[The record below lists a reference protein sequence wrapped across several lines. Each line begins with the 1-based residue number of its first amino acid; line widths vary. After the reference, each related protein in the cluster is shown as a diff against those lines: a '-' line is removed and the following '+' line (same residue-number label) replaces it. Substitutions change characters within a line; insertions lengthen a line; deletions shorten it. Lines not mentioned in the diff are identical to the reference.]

1 MTDIGGFHDHV
12 ARVDLS
18 EGDVHYEG
26 IDPDDARKYIGAR
39 GLGVK
44 YVFDNGPNVDPLG
57 PDNPLVF
64 MNGPLT
70 GTQTTMSGRIAVC
83 TKSPLTGTVTD
94 SHHGGWSGARLKW
107 AGFDGLAFEGQ
118 ADDPV
123 YAYIEDGE
131 LELRDASHLWG
142 SGIHETRDTIEEEVD
157 GSYGKNLSTM
167 AIGPGGEN
175 EVRYACI
182 INEDDRASGRGGT
195 GCVMG
200 SKNLK
205 AVVIKSSTKMPQ
217 PADQETFKEGHQQAM
232 KAITES
238 DVTAPNEGGLSMYG
252 TNVLMNITE
261 EMDGHPTKNGRYT
274 SGNAYNEA
282 EEGGEAAI
290 DAERISGENVR
301 ENILVDEPTCHSC
314 PVACK
319 KEVEV
324 DVMHKGEEMNVR
336 MESFEYESAW
346 ALGTNSLNDDRDKI
360 AVMIDRCNDVGID
373 TIEAGNILAM
383 AMDATEK
390 GYLDD
395 IDDVGGQDPSARGTE
410 SDAGI
415 DWGDADEMISMIE
428 RIAHRD
434 DEFADLLARGQAR
447 FADAVG
453 AHECRLDVKGQAIAA
468 YDPRCMKGMGI
479 GYATSNRGACHLRGY
494 TPAAEI
500 LGIPEKVD
508 PYEWE
513 GKGELTAEF
522 QDLHAISDSFD
533 ICKFNA
539 FAEGIEEYV
548 LQYNGMTGFD
558 VSEEELLEAGE
569 RVYNLER
576 YYNNLVGFDGDDD
589 SLPEVF
595 LEEGGTP
602 GQGASEGEYC
612 ELEEMKDEYY
622 EHRGWVDGVVP
633 DEKLEALDIEV
644 GPGTGV
650 SAGDSGAT
658 ASGDD

>member
-1 MTDIGGFHDHV
+1 MTDIGGFQDHV
-12 ARVDLS
+12 ARIDLS
-18 EGDVHYEG
+18 EESVGYEP
-26 IDPDDARKYIGAR
+26 IDDEDAEKYIGAR

-44 YVFDNGPNVDPLG
+44 YVFEQGPDVDPLG
-57 PDNPLVF
+57 PDNLLAF
-64 MNGPLT
+64 MNGPLS

-107 AGFDGLAFEGQ
+107 AGFDGLLVEGE
-118 ADDPV
+118 ADEPV

-131 LELRDASHLWG
+131 VELRDASHLWG
-142 SGIHETRDTIEEEVD
+142 EGFHDTRDAIEEEVE
-157 GSYGKNLSTM
+157 GAYGKNLSIM
-167 AIGPGGEN
+167 GIGPGGEN
-175 EVRYACI
+175 GVKYACI
-182 INEDDRASGRGGT
+182 MNEDDRASGRGGT

-205 AVVIKSSTKMPQ
+205 AIVIKSGTKMPK
-217 PADQETFKEGHQQAM
+217 PADKETFMEGHQQAM
-232 KAITES
+232 QAIQES
-238 DVTAPNEGGLSMYG
+238 EVTAPNEGGLSMYG
-252 TNVLMNITE
+252 TNVLMNIGE
-261 EMDGHPTKNGRYT
+261 EMDGLPTKNGRYT
-274 SGNAYNEA
+274 STESMRDA
-282 EEGGEAAI
+282 EGVDI
-290 DAERISGENVR
+290 DAERVSGENVR

-324 DVMHKGEEMNVR
+324 TAMHKGEEMNVR
-336 MESFEYESAW
+336 TESYEYESAY
-346 ALGTNSLNDDRDKI
+346 ALGPNSGHTERDDI
-360 AVMIDRCNDVGID
+360 ALMIDRCNDMGVDTID
-373 TIEAGNILAM
+373 TGNMLAM
-383 AMDATEK
+383 AMEMTEEGK
-390 GYLDD
+390 LEDE
-395 IDDVGGQDPSARGTE
+395 GGL
-410 SDAGI
+410 
-415 DWGDADEMISMIE
+415 DWGDSETMIEMIE
-428 RIAHRD
+428 RIAHRED
-434 DEFADLLARGQAR
+434 DLADLLAEGPKRV
-447 FADAVG
+447 ADRKDAEENSL
-453 AHECRLDVKGQAIAA
+453 AVKGQTIAA

-508 PYEWE
+508 PYEYE
-513 GKGELTAEF
+513 GKGELTAQF

-548 LQYNGMTGFD
+548 TQYNGMTGRD
-558 VSEEELLEAGE
+558 VTEDELLQAGE

-576 YYNNLVGFDGDDD
+576 YYNNLVGFDGSDD
-589 SLPEVF
+589 SLPERF
-595 LEEGGTP
+595 LEDGIP

-622 EHRGWVDGVVP
+622 DHRGWVDGVVP
-633 DEKLEALDIEV
+633 DEKLDELGIDI

-650 SAGDSGAT
+650 SAGDSPAP
-658 ASGDD
+658 ADD

>member
-1 MTDIGGFHDHV
+1 MTELGGFQDNV

-18 EGDVHYEG
+18 GGDVNYES
-26 IDPDDARKYIGAR
+26 IDEEDAKKYIGAR

-44 YVFDNGPNVDPLG
+44 YVFDNGPDVDPRG
-57 PDNPLVF
+57 EDNLLAM

-70 GTQTTMSGRIAVC
+70 GTQVVMSGRIAIC

-107 AGFDGLAFEGQ
+107 AGFDGLLFEGKS
-118 ADDPV
+118 DDPV
-123 YAYIEDGE
+123 YAVVEDGE
-131 LELRDASHLWG
+131 VELRDASHLWG
-142 SGIHETRDTIEEEVD
+142 EDTHETRDALEEEVE
-157 GSYGKNLSTM
+157 GSFGKNLSMM
-167 AIGPGGEN
+167 AIGQAGEN
-175 EVRYACI
+175 GVRYACI
-182 INEDDRASGRGGT
+182 MNEDDRASGRGGT

-200 SKNLK
+200 DKNLK
-205 AVVIKSSTKMPQ
+205 AVVVRSGTEMPK
-217 PADQETFKEGHQQAM
+217 PADPETFREGHQQAM
-232 KAITES
+232 QVIQES
-238 DVTAPNEGGLSMYG
+238 EVTAPNEGGLSVYG

-261 EMDGHPTKNGRYT
+261 EMDGHPTKNGQYT
-274 SGNAYNEA
+274 SSVAMNEA
-282 EEGGEAAI
+282 EGTDV

-324 DVMHKGEEMNVR
+324 ETEVKGEEMNVR
-336 MESFEYESAW
+336 MESYEYESAW
-346 ALGTNSLNDDRDKI
+346 ALGTNSANDDRDKI
-360 AVMIDRCNDVGID
+360 AVMIDRCNKVGMDTID
-373 TIEAGNILAM
+373 TGNMMAM
-383 AMDATEK
+383 AMEADDEGA
-390 GYLDD
+390 LDD
-395 IDDVGGQDPSARGTE
+395 LGD
-410 SDAGI
+410 GI
-415 DWGDADEMISMIE
+415 EWGDADEIIDLIE

-434 DEFADLLARGQAR
+434 GDLADAMAEGQAGFADEIDGH
-447 FADAVG
+447 DY
-453 AHECRLDVKGQAIAA
+453 RLDVKGQSIAA

-479 GYATSNRGACHLRGY
+479 AYATSNRGACHLRGY

-513 GKGELTAEF
+513 GKGELTATF

-548 LQYNGMTGFD
+548 AQYNGMTGLD
-558 VSEEELLEAGE
+558 VSEDELMDAGE

-576 YYNNLVGFDGDDD
+576 YYNNLVGFDGSDDD
-589 SLPEVF
+589 LPGKFV
-595 LEEGGTP
+595 EGHENAIP
-602 GQGASEGEYC
+602 GQGGSEGELC
-612 ELEEMKDEYY
+612 ELDEMKEEYY
-622 EHRGWVDGVVP
+622 DHRGWVDGVVP
-633 DEKLEALDIEV
+633 DEKLDDLGIEV

-650 SAGDSGAT
+650 SSSGGA
-658 ASGDD
+658 AAPSDD

>member
-1 MTDIGGFHDHV
+1 MTDIGGFQDHV
-12 ARVDLS
+12 ARIDL
-18 EGDVHYEG
+18 GNDNIAYEG
-26 IDPDDARKYIGAR
+26 IDEEDAKKYIGAR

-44 YVFDNGPNVDPLG
+44 YVFEQGPDVDPLG
-57 PDNPLVF
+57 PDNLLAF
-64 MNGPLT
+64 MNGPLS
-70 GTQTTMSGRIAVC
+70 GTQVTMSGRIAVC

-107 AGFDGLAFEGQ
+107 AGFDGLLFEGQ

-123 YAYIEDGE
+123 YAYIEDGTI
-131 LELRDASHLWG
+131 ELRDASHLWG
-142 SGIHETRDTIEEEVD
+142 KGVHETCETIEDEVE
-157 GSYGKNLSTM
+157 GAYGKNLSIM

-182 INEDDRASGRGGT
+182 MNEDDRASGRGGT

-200 SKNLK
+200 NKRLK
-205 AVVIKSSTKMPQ
+205 AIVIKSSTEMPQ
-217 PADQETFKEGHQQAM
+217 PADSETFREGHQQAM

-252 TNVLMNITE
+252 TNVLMNLTE

-274 SGNAYNEA
+274 SAISYNDHETDRPKDL
-282 EEGGEAAI
+282 

-324 DVMHKGEEMNVR
+324 DVMHKGEELNVR

-346 ALGTNSLNDDRDKI
+346 ALGTNSANDDRDRI
-360 AVMIDRCNDVGID
+360 AVMIDRCNDMGLD
-373 TIEAGNILAM
+373 TIEIGNIMAM

-395 IDDVGGQDPSARGTE
+395 VDDGL
-410 SDAGI
+410 
-415 DWGDADEMISMIE
+415 DWGDAETMIEMIKRVARRE
-428 RIAHRD
+428 D
-434 DEFADLLARGQAR
+434 DLADLLARGQAR
-447 FADAVG
+447 MADEID
-453 AHECRLDVKGQAIAA
+453 AHDCRLDVKGQSIAA

-508 PYEWE
+508 PYEYE
-513 GKGELTAEF
+513 GKGELTAQF

-548 LQYNGMTGFD
+548 TQFNGMTGLEYT
-558 VSEEELLEAGE
+558 EEDLLECGE
-569 RVYNLER
+569 RIYNLER

-595 LEEGGTP
+595 LEEGETP

-622 EHRGWVDGVVP
+622 DHRGWVDGVVP
-633 DEKLEALDIEV
+633 DEKLDDLEIEI
-644 GPGTGV
+644 GPGTGI
-650 SAGDSGAT
+650 SDGGSGA
-658 ASGDD
+658 AILSDD

>member
-1 MTDIGGFHDHV
+1 MTELGGFQDRV

-18 EGDVHYEG
+18 DGSVAYES
-26 IDPDDARKYIGAR
+26 IDDEDAKKYIGAR

-44 YVFDNGPNVDPLG
+44 YVFEQGPDVDPLG
-57 PDNPLVF
+57 PENLLAF
-64 MNGPLT
+64 MNGPLS
-70 GTQTTMSGRIAVC
+70 GTQVTMSGRIAVC

-94 SHHGGWSGARLKW
+94 SHQGGWSGARLKW
-107 AGFDGLAFEGQ
+107 SGFDGLLFEGQ

-123 YAYIEDGE
+123 YAFVEDGE
-131 LELRDASHLWG
+131 VELRDASHLWG
-142 SGIHETRDTIEEEVD
+142 KGIHETRETIEEEVD

-175 EVRYACI
+175 EVKYACI

-205 AVVIKSSTKMPQ
+205 AVVVKSTTDMPK
-217 PADQETFKEGHQQAM
+217 PADPETFREGHQEAM
-232 KAITES
+232 KAIQES

-252 TNVLMNITE
+252 TNVLMNIAE
-261 EMDGHPTKNGRYT
+261 EMDGLPTKNGRYT
-274 SGNAYNEA
+274 STESMR
-282 EEGGEAAI
+282 ETEGVDV
-290 DAERISGENVR
+290 DAERVSGENVR

-324 DVMHKGEEMNVR
+324 QAMHKGEEMNVR
-336 MESFEYESAW
+336 MESYEYESAY
-346 ALGTNSLNDDRDKI
+346 ALGPNSGHTERDAI
-360 AVMIDRCNDVGID
+360 ALMIDRCNDMGVD
-373 TIEAGNILAM
+373 TIEVGNMMAM
-383 AMDATEK
+383 AMEMSEEGK
-390 GYLDD
+390 LE
-395 IDDVGGQDPSARGTE
+395 DVGE
-410 SDAGI
+410 L
-415 DWGDADEMISMIE
+415 DWGDSETMIDMIE
-428 RIAHRD
+428 RIAHRED
-434 DEFADLLARGQAR
+434 DLADLLAEGPRR
-447 FADAVG
+447 VADRKE
-453 AHECRLDVKGQAIAA
+453 AHDNSLAVKGQTIAA

-513 GKGELTAEF
+513 GKGELTAQF

-548 LQYNGMTGFD
+548 TQYNGMTGRD
-558 VSEEELLEAGE
+558 VSEDELLKAGE

-576 YYNNLVGFDGDDD
+576 YYNNLNGFDGSDD
-589 SLPEVF
+589 SLPERF
-595 LEEGGTP
+595 LEDGIP

-612 ELEEMKDEYY
+612 ELEEMKAEYY

-633 DEKLEALDIEV
+633 DEKLEELEIEV

-650 SAGDSGAT
+650 SSEGGA
-658 ASGDD
+658 AAPSDD

>member
-1 MTDIGGFHDHV
+1 MTELGGFQDRV

-18 EGDVHYEG
+18 EGSVDYES
-26 IDPDDARKYIGAR
+26 IDEEDAKKYIGAR

-44 YVFDNGPNVDPLG
+44 YVFEQGPDVDPLG
-57 PDNPLVF
+57 PDNLLAF
-64 MNGPLT
+64 MNGPLS
-70 GTQTTMSGRIAVC
+70 GTQVTMSGRIAVC

-107 AGFDGLAFEGQ
+107 AGFDGLLFEGE

-123 YAYIEDGE
+123 YAVVEDGE
-131 LELRDASHLWG
+131 VELRDASHVWG
-142 SGIHETRDTIEEEVD
+142 EGVHQTREALEEEVE
-157 GSYGKNLSTM
+157 GSYGKNLSFM
-167 AIGPGGEN
+167 GIGPGGEN

-205 AVVIKSSTKMPQ
+205 AIVVKSGTKMPQ
-217 PADQETFKEGHQQAM
+217 PADPETFKEGHQQAM
-232 KAITES
+232 QAIQES
-238 DVTAPNEGGLSMYG
+238 DVTAPNEGGLSQFG

-261 EMDGHPTKNGRYT
+261 EMSGLPTRNGKYT
-274 SGNAYNEA
+274 STRDAREDGFAG
-282 EEGGEAAI
+282 EEFDSEKV
-290 DAERISGENVR
+290 SGENVR

-324 DVMHKGEEMNVR
+324 QAMHKGEEMNVR
-336 MESFEYESAW
+336 MESYEFESAY
-346 ALGTNSLNDDRDKI
+346 ALGPNSGNTERDDV
-360 AVMIDRCNDVGID
+360 AVMIDRCNDMGVDTID
-373 TIEAGNILAM
+373 TGNMMAM
-383 AMDATEK
+383 AMEMAEEGKLEAD
-390 GYLDD
+390 L
-395 IDDVGGQDPSARGTE
+395 
-410 SDAGI
+410 
-415 DWGDADEMISMIE
+415 DWGDTETMIDLIE
-428 RIAHRD
+428 KIAYH
-434 DEFADLLARGQAR
+434 EGELADLLAEGPSRVAEAR
-447 FADAVG
+447 DAQENSL
-453 AHECRLDVKGQAIAA
+453 AVKGQTIAA

-548 LQYNGMTGFD
+548 LQYNGMTGRD
-558 VSEEELLEAGE
+558 VSEDELMEAGE

-576 YYNNLVGFDGDDD
+576 YYNNLNGFDGSDD
-589 SLPEVF
+589 SLPERF
-595 LEEGGTP
+595 LEDGIP

-612 ELEEMKDEYY
+612 ELEEMKAEYY
-622 EHRGWVDGVVP
+622 DYRGWVDGVVP
-633 DEKLEALDIEV
+633 DEKLDELGIEV

-650 SAGDSGAT
+650 SSEGGA
-658 ASGDD
+658 AAPSDD